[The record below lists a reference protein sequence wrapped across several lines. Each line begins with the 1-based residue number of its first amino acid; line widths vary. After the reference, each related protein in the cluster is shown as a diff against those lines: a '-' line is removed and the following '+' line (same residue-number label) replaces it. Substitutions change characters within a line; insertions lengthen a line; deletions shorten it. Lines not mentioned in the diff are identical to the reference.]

1 MEASKIG
8 KPKPKSRV
16 NNIEEPSGQI
26 PEVPTFGELLFSV
39 DSPQDPAVS
48 SVECSIDENISDVPE
63 LLSHQPKMNLGQR
76 DSAKSSTITQP
87 LENDEK

>member
-39 DSPQDPAVS
+39 DSPQDPAGVF
-48 SVECSIDENISDVPE
+48 
-63 LLSHQPKMNLGQR
+63 
-76 DSAKSSTITQP
+76 
-87 LENDEK
+87 